1 MLENKR
7 NYFWYVVV
15 NLVFGGMVFVIS
27 LLSALTGTRAQTGE
41 RTLYFDHE
49 MMPDHIFYPLVAVY
63 DQVHLQLSSPVEQIL
78 IREELAKRRLGAASE
93 LFREG
98 KNELAFVTLGK
109 AHQYLLRV
117 NNDVEHL
124 TEARTMVGEVS
135 ALDGEFT
142 REYARLRHYMSDS
155 QQASVTRMSDELA
168 TAGGK
173 LP

>member
-7 NYFWYVVV
+7 NYFWYAVV
-15 NLVFGGMVFVIS
+15 NLTFGGAVFAIS
-27 LLSALTGTRAQTGE
+27 LLTALTGTRAQTGE
-41 RTLYFDHE
+41 RVLYFDHE
-49 MMPDHIFYPLVAVY
+49 MMPDHLFYPLVAVY
-63 DQVHLQLSSPVEQIL
+63 DRVHLQLSSPVEQIV
-78 IREELAKRRLGAASE
+78 IRENLAKKRLNAAGA

-124 TEARTMVGEVS
+124 AEARALVGEVS
-135 ALDGEFT
+135 ALNRDFAQ
-142 REYARLRHYMSDS
+142 EYVRLRHYMSDS